1 MDFDLPEDLRML
13 KKTVADFVDR
23 ELIPIEQKTMDGPLM
38 RADMRE
44 QIERKARDLGLWLLE
59 VPVEYGGQG
68 LGCLGMVV
76 VWEELARTIALPPRG
91 PLIFG
96 PDIRPILFTL
106 SEAQKE
112 KYLFPVLRGEKVTAF
127 AQSEPDA
134 GSDPGSMHTTAVR
147 KGDCYV
153 INGYKRWITNAANAD
168 FFQLVAATDRGKG
181 SRGGLSM
188 FLVDAQTP
196 GITLVG
202 RTHTMMGDEPYE
214 IAFDNVEVPAENLIG
229 QEGDGMKSAQTWI
242 TSGRLYQACRGLGVA
257 KRCLDLA
264 ARYSKQRVTFGAP
277 LAERQAVQFML
288 ADSYMEHH
296 MAQLLVY
303 QLAARTDAGV
313 AARHESYMAKIAGT
327 ELGFRVADRCMQIHG
342 GMGLATELPVS
353 KMWRD
358 ARSFMIT
365 EGPVEIMRWV
375 LAREILR
382 AY

>member
-1 MDFDLPEDLRML
+1 MDFDLPEELRML
-13 KKTVADFVDR
+13 KKTVGDFVDR
-23 ELIPIEQKTMDGPLM
+23 ELIPIERTTMDGPEM
-38 RADMRE
+38 RSDIRE
-44 QIERKARDLGLWLLE
+44 KLERKAKELGLWLLE
-59 VPVEYGGQG
+59 VPVEHGGQG
-68 LGCLGMVV
+68 LGLLGMVV

-96 PDIRPILFTL
+96 PDLRPILFTL
-106 SEAQKE
+106 SGAQKE
-112 KYLFPVLRGEKVTAF
+112 KYLHPVLRGEKVTAF

-134 GSDPGSMHTTAVR
+134 GSDPGSMRTTAVR
-147 KGDCYV
+147 NGDRYV
-153 INGYKRWITNAANAD
+153 INGYKRWITNAGNAD
-168 FFQLVAATDRGKG
+168 FFQLVAATDRSKG
-181 SRGGLSM
+181 SKGGLSM
-188 FLVDAQTP
+188 FLVDADSP

-202 RTHTMMGDEPYE
+202 RTQTMMGDAPYE

-229 QEGDGMKSAQTWI
+229 KEGEGMKSAQSWI

-264 ARYSKQRVTFGAP
+264 AQYSKQRVTFGAP
-277 LAERQAVQFML
+277 LADRQAVQFMI
-288 ADSYMEHH
+288 ADSYIEHH
-296 MAQLLVY
+296 MTQLLVY
-303 QLAARTDAGV
+303 QLAARTDAGM

-342 GMGLATELPVS
+342 GMGLSTEMPIS

-365 EGPVEIMRWV
+365 EGPVELMRWV

-382 AY
+382 NY

>member
-134 GSDPGSMHTTAVR
+134 GSDPGAMRTTAVR
-147 KGDCYV
+147 KGDHYV
-153 INGYKRWITNAANAD
+153 INGYKRWTTKAQDAD
-168 FFQLVAATDRGKG
+168 FLQLGAPTDHGEG
-181 SRGGLSM
+181 SRG
-188 FLVDAQTP
+188 D
-196 GITLVG
+196 
-202 RTHTMMGDEPYE
+202 
-214 IAFDNVEVPAENLIG
+214 
-229 QEGDGMKSAQTWI
+229 
-242 TSGRLYQACRGLGVA
+242 LGV
-257 KRCLDLA
+257 
-264 ARYSKQRVTFGAP
+264 F
-277 LAERQAVQFML
+277 
-288 ADSYMEHH
+288 
-296 MAQLLVY
+296 
-303 QLAARTDAGV
+303 
-313 AARHESYMAKIAGT
+313 
-327 ELGFRVADRCMQIHG
+327 LGETG
-342 GMGLATELPVS
+342 
-353 KMWRD
+353 
-358 ARSFMIT
+358 
-365 EGPVEIMRWV
+365 
-375 LAREILR
+375 
-382 AY
+382 